1 MHEKQIE
8 IRWRDQDAY
17 GHVNNA
23 VYLTYLEEVRD
34 EWLER
39 ALGDAGDAWGY
50 VTARVAIDF
59 RRELTQDDDAI
70 VARLWLTR
78 IGTSSVTT
86 REEIVTVGGEL
97 AAEAEAVLVARDT
110 ETGRSRPLTDV
121 ERAALERELGA
132 CALASPE
139 PACGSAPSSCAN
151 RIVSTAHQTTLVHDH
166 LPTDEFVAYHEA
178 RAAGG
183 TGMIVL
189 EATAVH
195 ESGRLTAHTLA
206 GYVPEIVA
214 GYRRVA
220 DGGPPARDAALRPAL
235 PRRPGADRQ
244 PAAAGRGR
252 AVGDPEP
259 ALPRRATRADRRAEI
274 DEIVAGYARSAE
286 LAAEGGL
293 DGIELSAAHNYLFAQ
308 FFTPGLNL
316 REDEWAAGTAAS
328 RRGRGGRAERRRR
341 GSRSA
346 CGSRPTPKPPS
357 RSRPSSPGS
366 STTSRSHSATLPP
379 IAARRESSRRLR
391 SRRARSP
398 ASPRRSRSARL

>member
-110 ETGRSRPLTDV
+110 ETGRSRPLNDV

-132 CALASPE
+132 
-139 PACGSAPSSCAN
+139 
-151 RIVSTAHQTTLVHDH
+151 
-166 LPTDEFVAYHEA
+166 
-178 RAAGG
+178 
-183 TGMIVL
+183 
-189 EATAVH
+189 
-195 ESGRLTAHTLA
+195 
-206 GYVPEIVA
+206 
-214 GYRRVA
+214 
-220 DGGPPARDAALRPAL
+220 
-235 PRRPGADRQ
+235 
-244 PAAAGRGR
+244 
-252 AVGDPEP
+252 
-259 ALPRRATRADRRAEI
+259 
-274 DEIVAGYARSAE
+274 
-286 LAAEGGL
+286 
-293 DGIELSAAHNYLFAQ
+293 
-308 FFTPGLNL
+308 
-316 REDEWAAGTAAS
+316 
-328 RRGRGGRAERRRR
+328 
-341 GSRSA
+341 
-346 CGSRPTPKPPS
+346 
-357 RSRPSSPGS
+357 
-366 STTSRSHSATLPP
+366 
-379 IAARRESSRRLR
+379 
-391 SRRARSP
+391 
-398 ASPRRSRSARL
+398 